1 MDLKKQLDNLPR
13 ASGVYLMK
21 NKAGEIIYVGK
32 AKSLRKR
39 VRSYFQKSRN
49 HSFKTEALVKRIA
62 DIDYIITDSE
72 VEALILEAT
81 MIKKHNPKF
90 NIRLKDDKTY
100 PYIKIT
106 TNEDYPRVFKTR
118 IVKKDGARYFGPYT
132 DVNAV
137 HKTLKLLR
145 DLFPLRDCKK
155 NISRKEKKDRACL
168 NYHIEKCLGPCVNNV
183 DVEEYRSM
191 VDEVCLFL
199 KGKQQ
204 DLIEELKE
212 EMEQAADRQE
222 FEQAAELRDQIK
234 AIKKVTE
241 NQKVV
246 SSDFADQDVIA
257 TSHQDDLAC
266 VQVMAVRNGRLVGE
280 EDFIMEGTSP
290 EAIDE
295 TLTAFLKQYYMNTN
309 YIPQEILLEIEI
321 EDKEIM
327 EDWLNEKRGSRVYL
341 KTPQRGAKHQLINMA
356 QRNAKYNLK
365 DYLIKSEYKSRKPL
379 KAVKELQTYLDLEE
393 PPVRI
398 EGFDISNI
406 QGTDPVASLV
416 VFENGT
422 AQKGDYRRFKIK
434 TVEGPDDFAMMQEV
448 VNRRYSR
455 LLKEDKKL
463 PDLILID
470 GGKGQLNAVLEV
482 LHKLSI
488 DNQPVIGLAKK
499 EEEVFVEGESEPVIL
514 PGDSEALYLLQRV
527 RDEAHRFAVNYHR
540 KLRSRRVTHSMLDDI
555 PDIGQKRRER
565 LLQYFGSLD
574 KIRKASVEELSEVK
588 GISERIATTV
598 YNYLREHTRP

>member
-1 MDLKKQLDNLPR
+1 MDIEKQLDNLPD

-21 NKAGEIIYVGK
+21 NKAGEVIYVGK

-49 HSFKTEALVKRIA
+49 HSFKTKALVKRID

-100 PYIKIT
+100 PYIKVT

-118 IVKKDGARYFGPYT
+118 IVKKDGAKYFGPYT

-155 NISRKEKKDRACL
+155 DISQKEKKDRACL

-183 DVEEYRSM
+183 DLDKYKTM
-191 VDEVCLFL
+191 VDEICLFL

-212 EMEQAADRQE
+212 EMEQAADKQE
-222 FEQAAELRDQIK
+222 FERAAELRDQIE
-234 AIKKVTE
+234 AIKKITE
-241 NQKVV
+241 KQKVV

-266 VQVMAVRNGRLVGE
+266 VQVMVVRNGRLVGE
-280 EDFIMEGTSP
+280 EDFIMEGTSV
-290 EAIDE
+290 EAINE
-295 TLTAFLKQYYMNTN
+295 TLIAFLKQYYMNAN
-309 YIPQEILLEIEI
+309 YIPKEVLLEIEI
-321 EDKEIM
+321 EDKEII
-327 EDWLNEKRGSRVYL
+327 EDWLNDKRGSRVYL
-341 KTPQRGAKHQLINMA
+341 RAPQRGAKNQLINMA

-365 DYLIKSEYKSRKPL
+365 DYLIKSDYQKRKPL
-379 KAVKELQTYLDLEE
+379 KAVKELQTYLDLSQ
-393 PPVRI
+393 PPIRI

-416 VFENGT
+416 VFENGSSK
-422 AQKGDYRRFKIK
+422 KGDYRRFKIK
-434 TVEGPDDFAMMQEV
+434 TVEGPDDFAMMKEV
-448 VNRRYSR
+448 IKRRYSR
-455 LLKEDKKL
+455 LLEEDRKL

-470 GGKGQLNAVLEV
+470 GGKGQLNAALEV
-482 LHKLSI
+482 LDELGI
-488 DNQPVIGLAKK
+488 NDQAIIGLAKK
-499 EEEVFVEGESEPVIL
+499 KEEVFVEGKSDPIIL
-514 PGDSEALYLLQRV
+514 PRDSEALYLLQRV

-555 PDIGQKRRER
+555 PGIGQKRRER

-574 KIRKASVEELSEVK
+574 KIRKASVEELSEVR
-588 GISERIATTV
+588 GISEGIATTV